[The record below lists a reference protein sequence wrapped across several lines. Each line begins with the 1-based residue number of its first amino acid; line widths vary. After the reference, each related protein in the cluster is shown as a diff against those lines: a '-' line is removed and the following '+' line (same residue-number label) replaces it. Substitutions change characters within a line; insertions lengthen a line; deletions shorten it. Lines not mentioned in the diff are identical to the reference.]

1 MATVA
6 APDSRSSSDP
16 IPVVFWLGKPSS
28 WRRRAEQAWALSEMT
43 LTDLGWSRPA
53 WGSEGWRQEIVSLG
67 RQARSSLA
75 FNNRLIRER
84 SCTEL
89 NADSSSKASFCSFLC
104 LSWTSVYWV
113 SIICKAL
120 IWVSAWTDAAF
131 VSLSEMDIGGRIILG
146 MGGRGSAL

>member
-6 APDSRSSSDP
+6 APDSRSSIDP

-28 WRRRAEQAWALSEMT
+28 WRRRAEQAWAMSEMI
-43 LTDLGWSRPA
+43 LTDLGWSRPV

-75 FNNRLIRER
+75 CRLRREC
-84 SCTEL
+84 SCTEM
-89 NADSSSKASFCSFLC
+89 NADSSSEALLCSSLYP
-104 LSWTSVYWV
+104 SWTSVYWV

-120 IWVSAWTDAAF
+120 IWVSAWTKVVF
-131 VSLSEMDIGGRIILG
+131 VRLSKMDIGCGIILG